1 VGSGAHTGE
10 LFLKIRS
17 GQMLNTA
24 PSARRAYAFT
34 LVEVLIVVMLLAVL
48 AMIAIPRFSSA
59 SDQARESALAT
70 DLQTTR
76 QQVEVYKTDH
86 NGRGPHLDED
96 GNLDVVRFVGRLT
109 NKTTVA
115 GKIDNNNGTCG
126 PYLREW
132 PSNPF
137 LPAGS
142 AQSIKFGTDPAPR
155 DGPSGW
161 YFETDTA
168 ILYPNSVEGP

>member
-1 VGSGAHTGE
+1 M
-10 LFLKIRS
+10 LRS
-17 GQMLNTA
+17 AT
-24 PSARRAYAFT
+24 SARRTYAFT

-59 SDQARESALAT
+59 SDQARDSALAT

-76 QQVEVYKTDH
+76 SQIEMYKTDH
-86 NGRGPHLDED
+86 NGRGPQYKED
-96 GNLDVVRFVGRLT
+96 GNLDVPKFVGRLT
-109 NKTTVA
+109 NKTTVE
-115 GKIDNNNGTCG
+115 GRIDNTNGTCG

-137 LPAGS
+137 VPDS
-142 AQSIKFGTDPAPR
+142 IAQSVKFGTGAAQR
-155 DGPSGW
+155 DDSSGW
-161 YFETDTA
+161 YFNTDTG